1 MEFFDQSY
9 PFFDRQRS
17 FIFYSKHIT
26 YFVTVYVIGTQ
37 FQNFSEPDFWLSHS
51 SVLLTEVSKTYYEFY
66 SKANTELYKLNIGFK
81 NVSVSLESKTESIG
95 SAKDRAVDLQQRA
108 NALAT
113 SASNQLSNLL
123 GINFTNI
130 LSATFSNKVFGADF
144 LLLQFGFVI
153 FWQKNI
159 STKASRK
166 MLVAICK
173 EFA

>member
-1 MEFFDQSY
+1 VEFFDQSY

-95 SAKDRAVDLQQRA
+95 SAKDQGPGRRPPTKSERSGNLSLQSAVEPARYQFHQHFKCDFFKQSVWCRFSLVTVWLC
-108 NALAT
+108 NFLAKEHKYK
-113 SASNQLSNLL
+113 S
-123 GINFTNI
+123 
-130 LSATFSNKVFGADF
+130 FS
-144 LLLQFGFVI
+144 
-153 FWQKNI
+153 
-159 STKASRK
+159 
-166 MLVAICK
+166 
-173 EFA
+173 

>member
-1 MEFFDQSY
+1 
-9 PFFDRQRS
+9 
-17 FIFYSKHIT
+17 
-26 YFVTVYVIGTQ
+26 
-37 FQNFSEPDFWLSHS
+37 
-51 SVLLTEVSKTYYEFY
+51 VSKTYYEFY

-159 STKASRK
+159 SAKASRK
-166 MLVAICK
+166 MLVGICK
-173 EFA
+173 QFG